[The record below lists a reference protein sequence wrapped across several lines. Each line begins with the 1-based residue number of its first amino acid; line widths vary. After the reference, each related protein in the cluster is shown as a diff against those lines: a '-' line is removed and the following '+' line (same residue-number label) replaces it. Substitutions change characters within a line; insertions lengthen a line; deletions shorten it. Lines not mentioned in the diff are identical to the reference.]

1 MFVLKVYVMKQQCAL
16 LIRVNVWGML
26 VPSLYLLW
34 GMAFPFSGLVWEQR
48 SFLYNHCYIMS
59 P

>member
-1 MFVLKVYVMKQQCAL
+1 MKQQCAL

-34 GMAFPFSGLVWEQR
+34 GMAFPFSGLVSEQKIL
-48 SFLYNHCYIMS
+48 SVQPLLYNVS
-59 P
+59 